1 MDLREYRKRVG
12 ATLEDVA
19 AEVGVA
25 PSTLSR
31 IERGAVPKAD
41 LALRLL
47 RWADEAG
54 RAARV
59 ARGKRLRLC
68 DLAGDDPATA
78 A

>member
-1 MDLREYRKRVG
+1 MG
-12 ATLEDVA
+12 ATLEQVA

-31 IERGAVPKAD
+31 VERGAMPKAD

-47 RWADEAG
+47 RWADAAG

-59 ARGKRLRLC
+59 SREERLRLD
-68 DLAGDDPATA
+68 DLALGPDA
-78 A
+78 AA